1 MFTINKRSAVI
12 YSLAA
17 VLFLFHAFADARL
30 VRLGGRGSVK
40 DSNAISHLL
49 VNDNNINDLGLM
61 DGFISLEGQS
71 FNSGDDGLLS
81 TPQDC
86 VRSFDSQFDLDQEKM
101 FGGFVEEPCYY
112 QVYENDLR
120 LQMEGFGRAFFD
132 LASSVEVT
140 WTLSKAGM
148 ADIVLMGSVFDS
160 AALLEV
166 LMPPE
171 LMPGEYTIGLDV
183 TFFSGPDNS
192 FFSSNNSHDLDVIDC
207 VEPTPGDL
215 QCYHPEWG
223 SASDTLSFSAAY
235 TERLV
240 VLAGTDPLTVN
251 APAGLSL
258 FLLGLVGIR
267 RRQQ

>member
-1 MFTINKRSAVI
+1 MFTINKKSAVI

-30 VRLGGRGSVK
+30 VRGGGRGTVL
-40 DSNAISHLL
+40 DSNAFDFLL
-49 VNDNNINDLGLM
+49 VNNANINDLGLM
-61 DGFISLEGQS
+61 AGFSTLESQGY
-71 FNSGDDGLLS
+71 NSGEDGLLS

-86 VRSFDSQFDLDQEKM
+86 VRSFGSQDELDQEKM

-120 LQMEGFGRAFFD
+120 LEMEGFGRAFFD
-132 LASSVEVT
+132 LASSIEVA
-140 WTLSKAGM
+140 WTFSKAGM
-148 ADIVLMGSVFDS
+148 ADIVLMGSMFDS
-160 AALLEV
+160 APLLDV

-171 LMPGEYTIGLDV
+171 LVPGEYTIGLDV

-223 SASDTLSFSAAY
+223 SASDTLSYSAAY

-240 VLAGTDPLTVN
+240 VLAGTDPLTVS
-251 APAGLSL
+251 APAGLGL
-258 FLLGLVGIR
+258 FLLGLFGLR
-267 RRQQ
+267 RRQ